1 MHTPIKVLAAISFL
15 FSGVC
20 HAQEALQ
27 NVGEQMAHYYE
38 KPNPGVI
45 VSWIKYVSAAG
56 VFQNESARLPMMI
69 FISEVVKSNPDKSA
83 QWCKEL
89 SVLPSAN
96 KAYVAWSFR
105 NANVPAQGE
114 CIQTLLGLSDGEKL
128 KVLATERHDP
138 LAKAPTTPGDL
149 DMLWAIF
156 MATGS
161 ELAVNRIIDV
171 LGIPAPKNSSYGAME
186 MQMLIL
192 KGSAKWSLSSN
203 IQQHRRVAEIVNA
216 RRLHGSD
223 ALRKELDSV
232 IDNAI
237 NVNQIK

>member
-1 MHTPIKVLAAISFL
+1 MHTLIKVLTAISFL
-15 FSGVC
+15 FSGIC
-20 HAQEALQ
+20 HAQDALQ

-38 KPNPGVI
+38 NPNPGAI
-45 VSWIKYVSAAG
+45 VPWIKYASAAG
-56 VFQNESARLPMMI
+56 VFERESVRPPVMI

-89 SVLPSAN
+89 SSLPSTN
-96 KAYVAWSFR
+96 KAYVAWAFR

-232 IDNAI
+232 IDNAPNI
-237 NVNQIK
+237 N